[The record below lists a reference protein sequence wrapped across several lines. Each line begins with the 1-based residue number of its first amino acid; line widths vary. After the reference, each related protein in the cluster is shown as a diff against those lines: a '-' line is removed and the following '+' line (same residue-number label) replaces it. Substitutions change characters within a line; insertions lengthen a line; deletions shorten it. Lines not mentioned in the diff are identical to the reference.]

1 MFQIKVELKMKIK
14 TIVLL
19 TIVLLINA
27 TNASAELSVDAGT
40 IKGNVTASASGRS
53 AVVANAILKLASKA
67 APDQPYTTISNEA
80 GEFVFRNLPAGNYVL
95 IVEAAGLTSAMRE
108 IKLDSGAILTL
119 DIDLNVTVG
128 ETVTVR
134 VEEGLLS
141 TSETST
147 VNVIRSETLSTEP
160 FRNDNFQNSIALTPG
175 VVRDASGNDHLKG
188 TRAGQ
193 SNYKVNGADVTDPVT
208 GKVAFEIPLEASATV
223 QVEENPYSSEY
234 GQFTGGVTNLQ
245 TKAGGDKFKIS
256 AARFFPT
263 FRNVLSTKVDS
274 FRPRLTFSGPLIQ
287 KRLFYLQSF
296 EYRLRNDLVPSLA
309 KPENNT
315 TTEAFNAFSQLDW
328 TINKSNTLKFNFAIF
343 PSRIRNLN
351 LDTFNPPSTSPN
363 YKQRGILVS
372 VSEQSVFKDASFLSS
387 EISYKTFDVD
397 VFAKSTRPFEITPEV
412 NRGGYFAD
420 TRRQTSR
427 WQWREVYYPRPLKFY
442 GSHSI
447 KTGVEIFNSRVRA
460 ALNYSPVFI
469 RRVDNTLAQRIDF
482 QSSLPLRY
490 SYQETAAFVQ
500 DRWTVNPKLTLDYGF
515 RFDRDGITGRNNF
528 SPRFSVL
535 YSPAKSGRTIIRGGI
550 GIFYDR
556 TSGVGGSTEQEISDE
571 ISNIS
576 PNFMLIPVRIVT
588 NFTVNGTTISD
599 GSRLFAPQIAGP
611 LRTPQSIRWSLQV
624 DQGITKELTVR
635 LGYLRRTVKNDLLF
649 EPSIDAGKTSAIL
662 LSSNGRSRYDE
673 FQFVT
678 TYNKPGFGQWNAS
691 YVFSRARGDLNTA
704 DAIYGDTPAFV
715 LRPNEYASLAFDARH
730 RFLIY
735 GQLDF
740 PHDIRIAPL
749 FELRSGFPFSKYDA
763 SLNFVGG
770 RNQAGRFPM
779 YMSMDLQVT
788 KGFKLPFFDKK
799 KARIGVALFNLTN
812 HFNPRDVQSNLASPN
827 FGQFYNSLGVSVKA
841 KFDIEF

>member
-1 MFQIKVELKMKIK
+1 
-14 TIVLL
+14 
-19 TIVLLINA
+19 
-27 TNASAELSVDAGT
+27 
-40 IKGNVTASASGRS
+40 
-53 AVVANAILKLASKA
+53 
-67 APDQPYTTISNEA
+67 
-80 GEFVFRNLPAGNYVL
+80 
-95 IVEAAGLTSAMRE
+95 
-108 IKLDSGAILTL
+108 
-119 DIDLNVTVG
+119 
-128 ETVTVR
+128 
-134 VEEGLLS
+134 
-141 TSETST
+141 
-147 VNVIRSETLSTEP
+147 
-160 FRNDNFQNSIALTPG
+160 
-175 VVRDASGNDHLKG
+175 
-188 TRAGQ
+188 
-193 SNYKVNGADVTDPVT
+193 
-208 GKVAFEIPLEASATV
+208 
-223 QVEENPYSSEY
+223 
-234 GQFTGGVTNLQ
+234 
-245 TKAGGDKFKIS
+245 
-256 AARFFPT
+256 
-263 FRNVLSTKVDS
+263 
-274 FRPRLTFSGPLIQ
+274 
-287 KRLFYLQSF
+287 
-296 EYRLRNDLVPSLA
+296 VPSLA

-351 LDTFNPPSTSPN
+351 LDTFNPPDTSPN

-397 VFAKSTRPFEITPEV
+397 IFAKSNQPFTIAPEA

-460 ALNYSPVFI
+460 ALNYSPIFI
-469 RRVDNTLAQRIDF
+469 RRLDETLAQQIDF
-482 QSSLPLRY
+482 QSDLPLRY

-556 TSGVGGSTEQEISDE
+556 TSGVGGSTEQEISE
-571 ISNIS
+571 GISNIS
-576 PNFMLIPVRIVT
+576 PNFMLIPVRSVT
-588 NFTVNGTTISD
+588 NFAANGTTIND

-611 LRTPQSIRWSLQV
+611 LRTPQSIRWSVQV

-635 LGYLRRTVKNDLLF
+635 FGYLKRTVKNDLLF
-649 EPSIDAGKTSAIL
+649 EPLIGAGNTGAIL

-715 LRPNEYASLAFDARH
+715 LRPNEYAPLPFDARH

-740 PHDIRIAPL
+740 PHDIRVAPL
-749 FELRSGFPFSKYDA
+749 FELRSGFPFSKYDTV
-763 SLNFVGG
+763 LNFVGG
-770 RNQAGRFPM
+770 RNQAGRYPM
-779 YMSMDLQVT
+779 YMAMDLQVT

-799 KARIGVALFNLTN
+799 KVRVGVALFNLTN
-812 HFNPRDVQSNLASPN
+812 HFNPRDVQSNLTSPN
-827 FGQFYNSLGVSVKA
+827 FGQFYNSLGTAVKA